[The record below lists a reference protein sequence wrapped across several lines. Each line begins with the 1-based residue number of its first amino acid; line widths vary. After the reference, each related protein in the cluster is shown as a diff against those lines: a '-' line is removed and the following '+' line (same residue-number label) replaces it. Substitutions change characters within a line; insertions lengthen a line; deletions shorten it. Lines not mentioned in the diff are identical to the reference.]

1 MERMSRFNPRWEQA
15 IDNTGGLT
23 PPRDRSKTSEFYNN
37 GIGENW
43 YGDPDEANLYQGH
56 LEPSLNNFPYQ
67 PQATK
72 GPFHQQS
79 TNPYSPQRSLS
90 EEKQLQ
96 NIRMDHYG
104 TDRYVEGGQG
114 WGSIGQS
121 VVEPAPQPS
130 QGNSGQIIGKIL
142 NAARN
147 KRLY

>member
-43 YGDPDEANLYQGH
+43 YGDPDEANLYQG
-56 LEPSLNNFPYQ
+56 
-67 PQATK
+67 TR
-72 GPFHQQS
+72 PFHQQS